1 MELEHKLDEA
11 RRDPTAHI
19 ISEGAYLISE
29 WVLYEDGTRSELV
42 HLLRSAGLHTV
53 STM

>member
-1 MELEHKLDEA
+1 MELEHKLDES

-19 ISEGAYLISE
+19 MSKGENLISE
-29 WVLYEDGTRSELV
+29 WVLYEDGTRSELA

-53 STM
+53 STL